1 MSSIKAFEDL
11 KAWQQARQLTK
22 IIYILTNKPIFNRD
36 YGLKDQIRRAAV
48 SVSSN
53 IAEGFERGG
62 KEELIHFLY
71 IAKGSCGEVRTQLY
85 LSYDLGYISEEEFGK
100 VKEKCKFVSSLIY
113 YLIESI
119 KVSKYKGLKFKKE
132 DKERKEFDEYIAR
145 IVNKA
150 HKNKPLNP

>member
-11 KAWQQARQLTK
+11 KTWQEARQLTK
-22 IIYILTNKPIFNRD
+22 IIYTLTNKEIFIRD
-36 YGLKDQIRRAAV
+36 YGLKNQIRRAAV

-62 KEELIHFLY
+62 KEELIYFLY

-85 LSYDLGYISEEEFGK
+85 LSYDLNYISEEEFRK
-100 VKEKCKFVSSLIY
+100 AKEKCQYVSSLIFRF
-113 YLIESI
+113 IESI

-132 DKERKEFDEYIAR
+132 DKERKEFDKYLAE
-145 IVNKA
+145 IVDKA
-150 HKNKPLNP
+150 HKDKPLTF